1 LATGTLIR
9 KAAAADVP
17 ALIEVLSA
25 AFDTDPVMNW
35 FIRQDGRRDA
45 AFRRFFDLALR
56 RLTLPQGEVYT
67 TADQLAA
74 ACWTPPGSC
83 GASIFS
89 QILLLAEYFRIC
101 GGDRFL
107 KVTRAFAPLQVR
119 HPHRPHFY
127 LFFLGVMPA
136 SQRLGLGSAF
146 LQSML
151 ERCDAE
157 RIPAYLENSNQ
168 RNLPLYRR
176 HGFEVRER
184 FQLAPD
190 GPPLWLMWRE
200 PGGEGV
206 PGRP

>member
-9 KAAAADVP
+9 KAGAADVP

-45 AFRRFFDLALR
+45 AFRRFFDLALT
-56 RLTLPQGEVYT
+56 RLTLPHGEVYT
-67 TADQLAA
+67 TEDQRAA

-83 GASIFS
+83 GASLS
-89 QILLLAEYFRIC
+89 GQILLLAEYFRIC
-101 GGDRFL
+101 GRDRFL
-107 KVTRAFAPLQVR
+107 KVTRAFAPLQMR

-127 LFFLGVMPA
+127 LFFLGVLPA
-136 SQRLGLGSAF
+136 CQGLGLGSA
-146 LQSML
+146 LLRSML

-157 RIPAYLENSNQ
+157 GIPAYLENSNQ

-190 GPPLWLMWRE
+190 GPPLWLMWRG
-200 PGGEGV
+200 PGGREG
-206 PGRP
+206 PARP

>member
-9 KAAAADVP
+9 KAAADDVP

-45 AFRRFFDLALR
+45 AFRRFFDLALM
-56 RLTLPQGEVYT
+56 RLTLPHGEVYT
-67 TADQLAA
+67 TADRRAA

-83 GASIFS
+83 GASLPA

-101 GGDRFL
+101 GRDRFL
-107 KVTRAFAPLQVR
+107 KVTRAFAPLQMR

-127 LFFLGVMPA
+127 LFFLGVLPA
-136 SQRLGLGSAF
+136 SQGVGLGSA
-146 LQSML
+146 LLRSML
-151 ERCDAE
+151 ERCDAKG
-157 RIPAYLENSNQ
+157 IPAYLENSNQ

-176 HGFEVRER
+176 QGFEVRER

-200 PGGEGV
+200 PGAGEG